1 MTAVHRRVEPACCLR
16 RAVGN
21 ELGPLDT
28 AACEGAGAARMEGAT
43 GGNLVQPRHR
53 TVDLRQPVGR
63 AGERGDRAHQPDRI
77 GVARPLDDVA
87 QRADFGDAPGI
98 HDRHAVGSLGDDADV
113 VGDQHDSRAMV
124 AAELLDEGD
133 DLRLDRHVERRGR
146 LVGDDELRIAAQRQ
160 RDDDALAHAAREVVG
175 VVVEALGRGRD
186 ADFGEQLDRARA
198 GLARRHLAVRGNRLD
213 ELSADA
219 VERVEAGQRILEDG
233 ADALAAD
240 LPQPLGR
247 EVVDALAGK
256 HDTACRDAPRPVDEA
271 DDGGAGHRFAGAGF
285 ADHAQHLA
293 GADLERH
300 IVDRDKLGPPCREF
314 DAQMFDAEQRLR
326 HQRSLGL
333 SASRSQSPR
342 RLTDSTSSTSARPGK
357 MVIHHSP
364 ENRKSLPMRISVPS
378 EGCVGGTPT
387 PRKDNVTS
395 VMMASARLM
404 VAMTST
410 GPITLGST
418 WRSMMASGWR
428 PMTRAA
434 WTYSLP
440 RSTMVEP
447 RTVRAYCTQ
456 KERPIDRI
464 NTSWARLSWNWR
476 GTMPRM
482 MPSTSKAM
490 RMAGK
495 LSWISAMRMMMAS
508 VTPPTYPETRPSPT
522 PSTIASRIEAKPTQS
537 EMREP

>member
-1 MTAVHRRVEPACCLR
+1 MTASRRRIEPARCLR
-16 RAVGN
+16 RAIGDQ
-21 ELGPLDT
+21 LGTLG
-28 AACEGAGAARMEGAT
+28 AAAREGAAAAWMEGAARGY
-43 GGNLVQPRHR
+43 LVQPRHR
-53 TVDLRQPVGR
+53 PVDLRQPVGG
-63 AGERGDRAHQPDRI
+63 AGERRHRAHQPDR
-77 GVARPLDDVA
+77 VRMARPLDDVA
-87 QRADFGDAPGI
+87 QRPDLGDAPGI
-98 HDRHAVGSLGDDADV
+98 HDRHAVGSLGDHADV
-113 VGDQHDSRAMV
+113 VGDQHHRHAMV
-124 AAELLDEGD
+124 AAELLQERD
-133 DLRLDRHVERRGR
+133 DLRLDGDVERGGR

-160 RDDDALAHAAREVVG
+160 RDDDALTHAAREMVRI
-175 VVVEALGRGRD
+175 VVEALCRGRD
-186 ADFGEQLDRARA
+186 ADFGQELDRPRAR
-198 GLARRHLAVRGNRLD
+198 LARRHLAVRRDRLD
-213 ELSADA
+213 ELSPDA
-219 VERVEAGQRILEDG
+219 VERIEAGQRVLENC

-240 LPQPLGR
+240 VPQLLRR
-247 EVVDALAGK
+247 EVVDALAGE
-256 HDTACRDAPRPVDEA
+256 DDAPCRDAPGPVDEA
-271 DDGGAGHRFAGAGF
+271 DDRGAGHGFAGAGF
-285 ADHAQHLA
+285 ADHAQHFT
-293 GADLERH
+293 GADLERY
-300 IVDRDKLGPPCREF
+300 IVDRHQRCPPRREF
-314 DAQMFDAEQRLR
+314 DAQMLDAKQRLR

-333 SASRSQSPR
+333 SASRSQSPS
-342 RLTDSTSSTSARPGK
+342 RLTDSTSSTRAIPGK

-387 PRKDNVTS
+387 PRKESVAS

-404 VAMTST
+404 VAITST

-428 PMTRAA
+428 PMMRAA

-464 NTSWARLSWNWR
+464 STSSARLSWNSR

-508 VTPPTYPETRPSPT
+508 VTPPT
-522 PSTIASRIEAKPTQS
+522 
-537 EMREP
+537 